1 MTINKKS
8 KNERKTLYQWT
19 VRNSVQLGVLLITIF
34 IGIQFYLYVQQVVD
48 GDVITISR
56 PPGVEGFLPIG
67 SLIGLKYWLSTG
79 TWDSI
84 HPAGIVI
91 MGFAMLISL
100 FFKKAFC
107 GWFCPVGTISEWLWK
122 LGRKIYGKNYQL
134 SKWLDIPLRS
144 IKYLL
149 MLFFVWAILKM
160 SIPALAEF
168 LQLPYWKVSDVKML
182 AFFTD
187 MSLVTGII
195 LIYLVFMS
203 LLIRNFWCRYLCPY
217 GAFVGLFSL
226 ISPTKIKRNEESC
239 IDCNLCEQACP
250 AYLPVD
256 KKSQILSAECTGCI
270 SCTEVCPVKDTLEFQ
285 MIGVKS
291 NFWSPT
297 KISIVV
303 VGGFLLFLVL
313 ARLTDHWNSSVTP
326 DELQKLIPFMDGFEH
341 I

>member
-1 MTINKKS
+1 
-8 KNERKTLYQWT
+8 
-19 VRNSVQLGVLLITIF
+19 
-34 IGIQFYLYVQQVVD
+34 
-48 GDVITISR
+48 
-56 PPGVEGFLPIG
+56 
-67 SLIGLKYWLSTG
+67 
-79 TWDSI
+79 
-84 HPAGIVI
+84 
-91 MGFAMLISL
+91 
-100 FFKKAFC
+100 
-107 GWFCPVGTISEWLWK
+107 
-122 LGRKIYGKNYQL
+122 
-134 SKWLDIPLRS
+134 
-144 IKYLL
+144 
-149 MLFFVWAILKM
+149 
-160 SIPALAEF
+160 
-168 LQLPYWKVSDVKML
+168 ML

-341 I
+341 IQEKIFYQLHTKSKTGTISKSFPSVYSPYTNL